1 MDANEIII
9 WAILWFL
16 VSIEVAGLGYMICSR
31 QEPIY
36 ETDLNVV
43 EADLAELRAASRR

>member
-1 MDANEIII
+1 MDANEIMT
-9 WAILWFL
+9 WGLLACL
-16 VSIEVAGLGYMICSR
+16 VAIEVAGIAYMIIWR
-31 QEPIY
+31 PAPVY